1 MWYSTLLLGLY
12 VSLLKQLA
20 EAHESHMI
28 RFHNYTDKQ
37 ILDYLLDPVRYDF
50 RHRPEEQTQV
60 NVSVLLLTLSSPD
73 ESSLKYEIEFLL
85 HQRWEDGRLR
95 FMDDDSRK
103 GHLNGLLHQDKVWKP
118 DIYFLKHGEFK
129 TPLTP
134 IHMSLR
140 LYPNGTV
147 VYTLRRH
154 MTLVCQ
160 GNLKIFPFDNPKCPF
175 AVESMSHEESQLKI
189 DWSPTEPSI
198 NTATS
203 MRSHNAY
210 LAKNETGYCDKRHTW
225 RGNYSCL
232 RVLLVFTRDKTFY
245 ISTVFVPGI
254 VLVTSSFISFWLDIN
269 AVPARVMIGVTTMLN
284 FCTTTN
290 SFRSTLPVVSGLTAM
305 NLWDGVCMFFI
316 YASMLEFIIVNYL
329 YRNLGRGG
337 AQRQP
342 PGSRPSSAGG
352 TAEPRIP
359 LLSRQHRA
367 QDFEMIRKRG
377 RMQALMRRDGG
388 HHEGHTRGMSARVA
402 AGKTPLPKPW
412 TMPGFSV
419 PLLMALVLLVRLTG
433 VTAQNMGCGYNP
445 ASKDGVSF
453 KIIGGV
459 TAIKGEF
466 PWQMSIRQKKAGG
479 LGTKHFCGGAL
490 LNDRWVVTAAHCIV
504 DQKGTRLVASQ
515 LYVRAGEH
523 DEHVAEGT
531 EIQVRVTHVYVHP
544 QYTHLHRDVALL
556 RLAKRLKLS
565 RFVQPVCLPDANVKL
580 HVGLNCTVSGWGN
593 TRTQGTTSY
602 ILNKLPVPLRPLQD
616 CERVY
621 GPIFNTPIHQ
631 WHLCGGRPEGNKGVC
646 YGDSGGPYQ
655 CEMENGRWYVMGLAS
670 FGSGCA
676 KGNYPDVYTRVPYFV
691 DWIRST
697 IQNHRSTNSRRR
709 SPILQDTIPTM
720 QPPLQPIWQPGNWI
734 SFLPFFPSRHQS
746 LVIVSPAVK
755 RK

>member
-1 MWYSTLLLGLY
+1 
-12 VSLLKQLA
+12 
-20 EAHESHMI
+20 
-28 RFHNYTDKQ
+28 
-37 ILDYLLDPVRYDF
+37 
-50 RHRPEEQTQV
+50 
-60 NVSVLLLTLSSPD
+60 
-73 ESSLKYEIEFLL
+73 
-85 HQRWEDGRLR
+85 
-95 FMDDDSRK
+95 
-103 GHLNGLLHQDKVWKP
+103 
-118 DIYFLKHGEFK
+118 
-129 TPLTP
+129 
-134 IHMSLR
+134 
-140 LYPNGTV
+140 
-147 VYTLRRH
+147 
-154 MTLVCQ
+154 
-160 GNLKIFPFDNPKCPF
+160 
-175 AVESMSHEESQLKI
+175 
-189 DWSPTEPSI
+189 
-198 NTATS
+198 
-203 MRSHNAY
+203 
-210 LAKNETGYCDKRHTW
+210 
-225 RGNYSCL
+225 
-232 RVLLVFTRDKTFY
+232 
-245 ISTVFVPGI
+245 
-254 VLVTSSFISFWLDIN
+254 
-269 AVPARVMIGVTTMLN
+269 
-284 FCTTTN
+284 
-290 SFRSTLPVVSGLTAM
+290 
-305 NLWDGVCMFFI
+305 
-316 YASMLEFIIVNYL
+316 
-329 YRNLGRGG
+329 
-337 AQRQP
+337 
-342 PGSRPSSAGG
+342 
-352 TAEPRIP
+352 
-359 LLSRQHRA
+359 
-367 QDFEMIRKRG
+367 
-377 RMQALMRRDGG
+377 
-388 HHEGHTRGMSARVA
+388 
-402 AGKTPLPKPW
+402 
-412 TMPGFSV
+412 
-419 PLLMALVLLVRLTG
+419 MALVLLVRLTG

-466 PWQMSIRQKKAGG
+466 PWQTAYAKSNTIFNSYQNNLYRGKSYQSERIPVQLKLGNIILGQMLRDMSIRQKKAGG